1 MSAPSTNPATGH
13 ASNAPERKAGWI
25 SEFERVYL
33 LGAAKICGG
42 LPRRGGA
49 SSKTG
54 LKVASRAALG
64 RLIVIACLGAWSFG
78 AADGRA
84 EDAAIGVASAAASSE
99 ITCNRPDR
107 RGAKPILMPGSRR
120 AESAAIDGKIS
131 SEIPIWKTITLGTY
145 DSAESLRRSVHCYT
159 GAWARAALAT
169 PALTVST
176 SKREI
181 DLVVLSVAALGFDE
195 EGASFAAIH
204 ARAAQL
210 GLELCPVE
218 IAAQLRL
225 QYLDQPVGEFL
236 RVAVEPVVTN
246 DGELVTLTVANGGAG
261 LILISGHA
269 PPDFIMPSAA
279 RFVFVRP
286 R

>member
-1 MSAPSTNPATGH
+1 MSEPSTNLGH
-13 ASNAPERKAGWI
+13 ASTPPERKAGWI
-25 SEFERVYL
+25 NEFERVYL
-33 LGAAKICGG
+33 LGTAKTCGG
-42 LPRRGGA
+42 LPRQGGT

-54 LKVASRAALG
+54 LKIASGAALVG
-64 RLIVIACLGAWSFG
+64 VIACSALSFG
-78 AADGRA
+78 VADGRA

-99 ITCNRPDR
+99 VTCIRSSR
-107 RGAKPILMPGSRR
+107 RGAKPVLMPGSRR
-120 AESAAIDGKIS
+120 AESAAFDGKI

-159 GAWARAALAT
+159 GRWARAALAT
-169 PALTVST
+169 SALTVSP

-195 EGASFAAIH
+195 EGASLAAIH

-218 IAAQLRL
+218 VAAQLRI
-225 QYLDQPVGEFL
+225 QYLDQPIGELL

-261 LILISGHA
+261 PILISGHA
-269 PPDFIMPSAA
+269 SPDFIMPSAA
-279 RFVFVRP
+279 RFVFIRP